1 MKYWRARRKLR
12 EVRRLIKA
20 IKDYIKT
27 CPLIKGN
34 AINVNYLGDKPIRY
48 TVDCVPCN
56 PVIKRYIDGGTQRQC
71 IVVFGSKEYYGED
84 VFNQTAVAKFYD
96 EFSLWIEENNKNK
109 VFPDFGEKVT
119 PGNVVVTSGGYLY
132 DVSGQS
138 ARYQMQIKFIYY
150 KD

>member
-1 MKYWRARRKLR
+1 MRLYRARRKLQ

-34 AINVNYLGDKPIRY
+34 AINVNYLGDKPVRY

-71 IVVFGSKEYYGED
+71 IVVFASKEYYGED
-84 VFNQTAVAKFYD
+84 VLNQTAVTKFFD
-96 EFSLWIEENNKNK
+96 EFSAWIEENNKNK
-109 VFPDFGEKVT
+109 IFPDFGGNLK
-119 PGNVVVTSGGYLY
+119 PGNVVVASSGYLY

-138 ARYQMQIKFIYY
+138 ARYQMSLKFIYY

>member
-1 MKYWRARRKLR
+1 M
-12 EVRRLIKA
+12 IKA

-34 AINVNYLGDKPIRY
+34 AINVNYLGDKPVRY

-71 IVVFGSKEYYGED
+71 IVVFASKEHYGED
-84 VFNQTAVAKFYD
+84 VPGQEAVTKFFD

-109 VFPDFGEKVT
+109 VFPDFGKNLRA
-119 PGNVVVTSGGYLY
+119 GNVSVTSSGYLY

-138 ARYQMQIKFIYY
+138 ARYQMSIKFIYY